1 MALKSRQLACIE
13 AMLANPSAS
22 HIALAEMVGC
32 NRNTILV
39 WKNNPEFK
47 AEYQRRLKEMWAD
60 AEGIAVKTMVKLAE
74 EGNYQASK
82 YILDSHNYAP
92 AQKIEADIKTDIVIN
107 VSGED
112 DEPQIQ

>member
-22 HIALAEMVGC
+22 QVALAEMVGC

-39 WKNNPEFK
+39 WKNDPEFQ
-47 AEYQRRLKEMWAD
+47 AEYQKRLKEMWKD
-60 AEGIAVKTMVKLAE
+60 AEAIAVKNMVKLAE
-74 EGNYQASK
+74 EGNFQANK

-92 AQKIEADIKTDIVIN
+92 ATKIEADVKEDIIIRI
-107 VSGED
+107 GYD
-112 DEPQIQ
+112 T